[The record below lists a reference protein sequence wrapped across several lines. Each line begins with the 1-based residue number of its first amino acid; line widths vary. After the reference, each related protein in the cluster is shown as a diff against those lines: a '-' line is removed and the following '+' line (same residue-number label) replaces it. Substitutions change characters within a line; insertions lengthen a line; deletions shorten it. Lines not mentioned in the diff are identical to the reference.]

1 MPTPTPFL
9 VSSPQGPGS
18 QRGLCQGLGPED
30 LLETLIPWFAT
41 VLFCS
46 VVFCGGGGGGS
57 FLLNKISHETKAD
70 KGPAAQIE
78 VGMAD

>member
-1 MPTPTPFL
+1 MVCNCFVL
-9 VSSPQGPGS
+9 
-18 QRGLCQGLGPED
+18 LCFV
-30 LLETLIPWFAT
+30 LLCFA
-41 VLFCS
+41 
-46 VVFCGGGGGGS
+46 VVVVVGGGGGS